1 MPEDVANPRKAELR
15 RLVERAETI
24 EQELD
29 DVLRPARDALAAGAW
44 VSSAARP
51 FEEGLQEARRDL
63 LRGAEATTTALRAEW
78 STTPARIPAGE
89 PR

>member
-51 FEEGLQEARRDL
+51 FEALKRDL
-63 LRGAEATTTALRAEW
+63 VDALSRLHEK
-78 STTPARIPAGE
+78 P
-89 PR
+89 